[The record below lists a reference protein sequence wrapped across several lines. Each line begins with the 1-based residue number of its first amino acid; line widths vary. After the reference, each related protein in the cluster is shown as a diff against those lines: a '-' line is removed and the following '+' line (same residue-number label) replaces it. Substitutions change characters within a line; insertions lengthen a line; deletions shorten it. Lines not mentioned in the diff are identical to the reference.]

1 MEHQSAT
8 LKLFINAVNITP
20 VSIEIIAAVVGSNGR
35 HHPPTAKN
43 IFMKW
48 DCSVTATKN
57 TLNNRTQEWIWS
69 AVMPL
74 TRRYHM
80 DILSQELRQ
89 LRTRFYTDTLL
100 PKAKQCLDTLVPR
113 SSQMM
118 KDLFESCLCSLRL
131 NLTWH
136 LENLQDKYASQ
147 MSYTFLERL
156 RIWERIETS
165 NVQSGN

>member
-1 MEHQSAT
+1 MKRLIDAI
-8 LKLFINAVNITP
+8 KITYG
-20 VSIEIIAAVVGSNGR
+20 SIEIIAAAVKLNEI
-35 HHPPTAKN
+35 HNIPTADN
-43 IFMKW
+43 IYMKLG
-48 DCSVTATKN
+48 CSITPENN
-57 TLNNRTQEWIWS
+57 TTNNTTQEWTRS
-69 AVMPL
+69 AVMLL
-74 TRRYHM
+74 TMRYHT
-80 DILSQELRQ
+80 DLLSNDLHQI
-89 LRTRFYTDTLL
+89 RTRIYTDTLL